1 MKTIIKTITG
11 MLLTVSFLSCA
22 TQIKNAKKETYKVAG
37 NCDMCKENIETAA
50 NQKGK
55 VEASWNV
62 DSKMLAV
69 TYDSVQ
75 TTADEILKRIAYAG
89 YDNEKFLAPQEAYDK
104 LAKCCQYDRLKKEDH
119 TEHEATTPTT
129 TTDEHQHDPEV
140 TEPATNENGLHAI
153 LNDYF
158 SVKDALVKSD
168 PALAA
173 SKALALSKAIKAVKM
188 DQLTTE
194 QHTIWMK
201 VEKELLTQAEHIAE
215 TKDLEHQR
223 GHLAIM
229 ATAMYHLAKTV
240 KTDETI
246 YYQHC
251 PMYNDGKGANWLSQE
266 KAIKNPFYGS
276 AMLSCGKTVETLK

>member
-1 MKTIIKTITG
+1 M
-11 MLLTVSFLSCA
+11 
-22 TQIKNAKKETYKVAG
+22 
-37 NCDMCKENIETAA
+37 
-50 NQKGK
+50 
-55 VEASWNV
+55 
-62 DSKMLAV
+62 
-69 TYDSVQ
+69 
-75 TTADEILKRIAYAG
+75 
-89 YDNEKFLAPQEAYDK
+89 
-104 LAKCCQYDRLKKEDH
+104 
-119 TEHEATTPTT
+119 
-129 TTDEHQHDPEV
+129 
-140 TEPATNENGLHAI
+140 
-153 LNDYF
+153 
-158 SVKDALVKSD
+158 KSD

-173 SKALALSKAIKAVKM
+173 SKALALLKAIKAVKM

-229 ATAMYHLAKTV
+229 ATAMYQLAKTV